1 MRVMYVHARP
11 REQKEYQMTSIDFE
25 NQLLDLMR
33 QLTQEI
39 RLLRKATEDLVYDLD
54 EDKLLIRRSDK
65 QEPVCVQQEEE

>member
-1 MRVMYVHARP
+1 
-11 REQKEYQMTSIDFE
+11 MTSIDFE